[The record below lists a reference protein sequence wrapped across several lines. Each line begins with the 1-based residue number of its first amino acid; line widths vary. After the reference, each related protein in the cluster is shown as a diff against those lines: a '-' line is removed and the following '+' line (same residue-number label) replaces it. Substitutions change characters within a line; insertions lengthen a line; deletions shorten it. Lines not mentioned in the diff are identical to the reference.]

1 MEKKKPKIRSR
12 DIHMVALIRG
22 ATKSYVEKDQK
33 KQADKEKCREVLDR
47 EDEDL

>member
-1 MEKKKPKIRSR
+1 MEKKRPKVRSR
-12 DIHMVALIRG
+12 DIHMVALIKG

-47 EDEDL
+47 QDEEL